1 MGVLH
6 LRRHSPEPRLEMT
19 PLIDVVF
26 LLLTFFI
33 MALVLMVRAEL
44 LNVRLPTITAGT
56 PARPEE
62 AVTVAIDVEG
72 RVFVDGEPT
81 MVAEVVE
88 RVRDRR
94 EARPDA
100 RLLIAVDEGGRNES
114 LLGLLNELARSGL
127 TDFAI
132 VGRRPD
138 APTGGPR

>member
-1 MGVLH
+1 MLH

-44 LNVRLPTITAGT
+44 LNVRLPTITAGE

-62 AVTVAIDVEG
+62 AVTIAIDVEG
-72 RVFVDGEPT
+72 RVFIDGET
-81 MVAEVVE
+81 AEIGDVVE
-88 RVRDRR
+88 RVRARR
-94 EARPDA
+94 EVSPGA
-100 RLLIAVDEGGRNES
+100 RLLIAVDEGGRNEA
-114 LLGLLNELARSGL
+114 LLGLLNELARGGL

-138 APTGGPR
+138 VSPAGPG